1 METSCLHIK
10 FEPLSAKI
18 ITDGRAVMV
27 GSGFIYILFYLRFIE
42 HESLK
47 EKAPVGTCSEYCV
60 YQII

>member
-18 ITDGRAVMV
+18 ITDGRAVIV
-27 GSGFIYILFYLRFIE
+27 GSGFIYILFYLRFIK

-47 EKAPVGTCSEYCV
+47 EKAPIGTCSE
-60 YQII
+60 